1 MKIALDAMGGDF
13 GPPNLV
19 AGAVM
24 ALRNYQQIK
33 KLYLV
38 GDSTKIENEL
48 RKHQCNDSRIDI
60 VHSTQVVDM
69 SDRAW
74 TAVRRKK
81 DSSVS
86 RAVDLVKRGDADAV
100 VSAGHTGAAVA
111 ASMIKLR
118 TLEGIDRPGIAA
130 LLPTQFNVF
139 VLIDAGANIDA
150 RPEHLLQYAIMGSV
164 YSRHVLRYKNPRVG
178 LISLGEEDVKGN
190 ELTKDA
196 FKMLKASSLNFRGN
210 IEGRHLFEDPVEVVV
225 CDGFVGNVILKTSE
239 SIAVAIFKWLRQELT
254 RSKIHMVGAYLTRKA
269 FRVIKDKT
277 NYEEAGGM
285 PLLGVNGICIIAHG
299 ASTALAIK
307 NALRV
312 AAESIE
318 QQVNPHI
325 VEGRKGRKHQRH
337 GDQGDAQGD
346 GAGEDFAERD
356 RSHSRGNGHS
366 RHAFPGH
373 GVLRSEEDRSDQR
386 RLSRYFC
393 SLRRFSL
400 WLGDRTA
407 IYYLAYARHR
417 PCDRGREIDVDHEL
431 DRSQQLRPFWRRR
444 RRGDLA
450 PPGQCSWRNQH
461 PYRQRR
467 PVHRHLVH
475 AGRRFAMPHHARKCG
490 HAFNNDPHDRQGS
503 VQTGRYRHA

>member
-19 AGAVM
+19 TGAVM
-24 ALRNYQQIK
+24 ALDEYRHIN
-33 KLYLV
+33 KLFLV
-38 GDSTKIENEL
+38 GDTEQIESEL
-48 RKHQCNDSRIDI
+48 KKQGCNDRRIEI

-74 TAVRRKK
+74 SAVRRKK

-86 RAVDLVKRGDADAV
+86 RAVDLVKRGDADAI

-130 LLPTQFNVF
+130 VLPTQFNVF

-164 YSRHVLRYKNPRVG
+164 YSRHVLGYKKPAVG
-178 LISLGEEDVKGN
+178 LISLGEEDVKGT
-190 ELTKDA
+190 ELTKEV
-196 FKMLKASSLNFRGN
+196 FQMLKRTDLNFRGN

-239 SIAVAIFKWLRQELT
+239 SIAVAIFKWLKDELT
-254 RSKIHMVGAYLTRKA
+254 RSKIHMVGAYLARKA

-277 NYEEAGGM
+277 NYEEYGGM

-299 ASTALAIK
+299 ASTALAVK

-325 VEGRKGRKHQRH
+325 VEEIRRYH
-337 GDQGDAQGD
+337 
-346 GAGEDFAERD
+346 ER
-356 RSHSRGNGHS
+356 S
-366 RHAFPGH
+366 A
-373 GVLRSEEDRSDQR
+373 
-386 RLSRYFC
+386 
-393 SLRRFSL
+393 SLEPALQIR
-400 WLGDRTA
+400 
-407 IYYLAYARHR
+407 
-417 PCDRGREIDVDHEL
+417 
-431 DRSQQLRPFWRRR
+431 
-444 RRGDLA
+444 
-450 PPGQCSWRNQH
+450 
-461 PYRQRR
+461 
-467 PVHRHLVH
+467 
-475 AGRRFAMPHHARKCG
+475 
-490 HAFNNDPHDRQGS
+490 
-503 VQTGRYRHA
+503 